1 MKENSSPLIAFLRTS
16 RPLALLGGLLFYAL
30 GAGVFVYLGQT
41 LDWANYWLGQGCV
54 TLLQLSSFYLQAY
67 YDHPDALER
76 GGKDDHAP
84 AGSLPRL
91 VWLQAAITTL
101 SIGAVLTVLLYGRQ
115 AVNLAALVL
124 LGMAFLISYFYAVPP
139 VRLVYSGY
147 GELTGAIFLANIT
160 PALAFVLQ
168 AGELHRL
175 ITMLTF
181 PLTALHLAM
190 SLALALPEYAA
201 DLKNERRTLLVRIG
215 WQRGM
220 NLHNLMVLG
229 AYFILGLA
237 ALFGLPWALTW
248 PGMLTLPLGLYQI
261 WLIVQI
267 NNGAKPRWQVL
278 VPTAIATLGITT
290 YLLTL
295 ALWTG

>member
-1 MKENSSPLIAFLRTS
+1 MKENSSPLIAFLRIS

-67 YDHPDALER
+67 YDHPDALGR
-76 GGKDDHAP
+76 SGKDDHTP

-115 AVNLAALVL
+115 AINLAALVL

-181 PLTALHLAM
+181 PLTALYLAM

-237 ALFGLPWALTW
+237 ALSGLPWGLTW

-267 NNGAKPRWQVL
+267 NNGVKPRWQVL